1 MLITLIDSVHAIPFR
16 DYTWGK
22 VASILA
28 NIVKEH
34 KDDNH
39 FITNVIAHIMIAM
52 ICSKKVPEASE
63 DEYIYV
69 IKEYINQ
76 LKQIS
81 PMYQI
86 FYANFLIKDDIII
99 DVMSDQ
105 LLGIDDK
112 IKNET
117 MKNLDMYLPRV
128 KEEIINA
135 IWEKSFAVENDDK
148 LLINSIQWYFI
159 DVLFY
164 LKNRIQCQ

>member
-1 MLITLIDSVHAIPFR
+1 MLITLIDSVHAISFH

-22 VASILA
+22 VTSILA

-34 KDDNH
+34 KDNNH

-52 ICSKKVPEASE
+52 MCSKKVSEESE
-63 DEYIYV
+63 DEYVYV

-81 PMYQI
+81 PAYQI
-86 FYANFLIKDDIII
+86 FYANFLVKDDIII

-112 IKNET
+112 IKNE
-117 MKNLDMYLPRV
+117 MAKICVNQFV
-128 KEEIINA
+128 A
-135 IWEKSFAVENDDK
+135 IF
-148 LLINSIQWYFI
+148 F
-159 DVLFY
+159 
-164 LKNRIQCQ
+164 